1 MTKRFLPSAVLLLL
15 LAPLA
20 QAAYGAN
27 PQDEKIPVK
36 VTADS
41 MVYDMNGDIVHI
53 LGNVKVV
60 RGDFTMT
67 SKKIDLFLTKN
78 EVKQPQGAELP
89 LTGASSAGTNSASY
103 LPTESISN
111 SNIERIE
118 ATDDVK
124 FKLEE
129 QTGSSDRATYI
140 AEQNLLI
147 LRGHA
152 VVRDGKD
159 FINADEIRYYI
170 AEKRSEAL
178 GSQGK
183 RVEAV
188 FGSK

>member
-1 MTKRFLPSAVLLLL
+1 MNKRFLPAAALLLL
-15 LAPLA
+15 LAPA
-20 QAAYGAN
+20 ATAAYGAN
-27 PQDEKIPVK
+27 PQDEKVPVK

-78 EVKQPQGAELP
+78 EVKQAKETDMP
-89 LTGASSAGTNSASY
+89 LTGASTAGASSASY

-140 AEQNLLI
+140 ADQNLLI

-178 GSQGK
+178 GSKNK

>member
-1 MTKRFLPSAVLLLL
+1 MTKRFLPAAAFLLL
-15 LAPLA
+15 LASLA
-20 QAAYGAN
+20 PAAYGAN

-78 EVKQPQGAELP
+78 EVKQPQETELP
-89 LTGASSAGTNSASY
+89 LTGASSAGTSSASY

-129 QTGSSDRATYI
+129 QTGSSDKATYI

-178 GSQGK
+178 GAQGK